1 MLKRKSLLIT
11 VLCTMLAFTACSN
24 TPNKVVQLNTE
35 AAATAAEIITQTAAA
50 ITPTDTAVPPTETPN
65 YTATPIIL
73 PTILR
78 YAETVA
84 IATVVSG
91 QPATGLYNGGELIGF
106 SPASNIQVTPKQAF
120 YLSVQIKNTGTTY
133 WNTSYKII
141 HSGGTQMSY
150 ATSYPLTGDVASGGT
165 YTASIYMTA
174 PENYGTYTQTWT
186 LVDAYNATVLTFSYN
201 VIVGTTSIITS
212 VPTLTPTITLTS
224 QATAY
229 SSQLDYMCSDAARSI
244 EQGQGCEDYCKI
256 ANPYKSPCYYRG
268 TINPTATN
276 VPSATLQPT
285 KTYTTAPTAAPTST
299 PIPISTT
306 VPPPDT
312 AVPTEETPLQQ
323 DGSADQNT

>member
-1 MLKRKSLLIT
+1 
-11 VLCTMLAFTACSN
+11 
-24 TPNKVVQLNTE
+24 
-35 AAATAAEIITQTAAA
+35 
-50 ITPTDTAVPPTETPN
+50 
-65 YTATPIIL
+65 
-73 PTILR
+73 
-78 YAETVA
+78 
-84 IATVVSG
+84 
-91 QPATGLYNGGELIGF
+91 
-106 SPASNIQVTPKQAF
+106 
-120 YLSVQIKNTGTTY
+120 
-133 WNTSYKII
+133 
-141 HSGGTQMSY
+141 MSY

-201 VIVGTTSIITS
+201 VIVGTTSVITS

-276 VPSATLQPT
+276 VPSATLQPSST
-285 KTYTTAPTAAPTST
+285 NISTPTSIPTSVPSLVPSDILPTDTITSTEEAAP
-299 PIPISTT
+299 
-306 VPPPDT
+306 
-312 AVPTEETPLQQ
+312 E
-323 DGSADQNT
+323 